1 MMVMQE
7 RKISTVHLELS
18 WSVNRSVSMADLSDQ
33 RHSSRRKAV
42 NAMAIKL
49 QMAVKIMVF

>member
-1 MMVMQE
+1 
-7 RKISTVHLELS
+7 
-18 WSVNRSVSMADLSDQ
+18 MADLSDQ
-33 RHSSRRKAV
+33 RHSSRKKAV